1 MQALLEKI
9 VSLVNDSD
17 AQGLAAI
24 LKRKGAKRYIH
35 RQLVLRLI
43 AAAVIISLFL
53 AVIVF
58 LLEQRRLGDLV
69 NDRAAEIVSK
79 FNTQIKQL
87 GHRLEADSD
96 AIKQELEMLLIV
108 GKSQPDTGRLIYV
121 SIYDLEGRRI
131 GTEFDEDYP
140 QGKAVAELARSRE
153 SRLRDNP
160 ILDQSFEQIKG
171 TPYIRLS
178 FPLYDRTGSQ
188 TSFLDGVFEV
198 SAKARKEVTGR
209 ITRSVFGAIAIVL
222 LTTVILY
229 PVISRLINQLTV
241 LTENLVESNVETLR
255 VIGSAIAKRD
265 SDTDSHNYRVTIYSV
280 ELAERIGLKPK
291 IIQGLIKGAFL
302 HDVGKIGIS
311 DEILRKPAKLSQ
323 TEYETMKLHVQHG
336 IDIVQQS
343 EWLKDA
349 VDVVGYH
356 HEKFSGDGYPNG
368 LKGHEIPVNARIFA
382 IVDVFDALT
391 SQRPYKAQ
399 LSLETSLEILNKG
412 KGDHFDPALLDRF
425 NEIAGSLYDQFVDGS
440 DTILFKKM
448 ETIILKYFSKE
459 YRYGVDGQSA

>member
-1 MQALLEKI
+1 MDVEVLITTVHTVVPGAALLN
-9 VSLVNDSD
+9 VHV
-17 AQGLAAI
+17 G
-24 LKRKGAKRYIH
+24 
-35 RQLVLRLI
+35 V
-43 AAAVIISLFL
+43 
-53 AVIVF
+53 
-58 LLEQRRLGDLV
+58 
-69 NDRAAEIVSK
+69 
-79 FNTQIKQL
+79 
-87 GHRLEADSD
+87 
-96 AIKQELEMLLIV
+96 EMLLIV